1 VSLETGKGAVA
12 LSQEQARIIVQVQ
25 PNARQNE
32 VVAFENGVLHI
43 KVAAPPVKG
52 KANKELI
59 GFLSRLFDISKTR
72 VAIEKGE
79 TSRRK
84 VIAITGLNQTQILER
99 LRGSGW

>member
-1 VSLETGKGAVA
+1 M
-12 LSQEQARIIVQVQ
+12 SQEQARIIVQVQ

-59 GFLSRLFDISKTR
+59 GFLSQLFDISKSQVR
-72 VAIEKGE
+72 IEKGE

-84 VIAITGLNQTQILER
+84 VIAIEGLSQSQILEGLRR
-99 LRGSGW
+99 LRR